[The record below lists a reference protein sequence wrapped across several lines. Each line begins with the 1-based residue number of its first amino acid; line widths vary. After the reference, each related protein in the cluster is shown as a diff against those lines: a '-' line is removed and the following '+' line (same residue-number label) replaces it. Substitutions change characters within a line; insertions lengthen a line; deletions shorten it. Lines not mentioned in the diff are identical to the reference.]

1 MKEKQVGGGQMADY
15 YLSELQREVAATDI
29 RHGGQLGVGNRK
41 GLINSIFLC
50 PNIFDA
56 HIDL

>member
-29 RHGGQLGVGNRK
+29 RHGGQLGCWKSERANK
-41 GLINSIFLC
+41 
-50 PNIFDA
+50 
-56 HIDL
+56 